1 MYTEGRGRGYIHRYS
16 TRLYYCSAC
25 LGTPYGITLGH
36 FTGGVWISYAKLEGR
51 VPRLVD
57 FIGTPY
63 NIWHSRILDIKHVPR

>member
-1 MYTEGRGRGYIHRYS
+1 MYTEGQGRGYIHRYS

-36 FTGGVWISYAKLEGR
+36 FTVAYGR
-51 VPRLVD
+51 SVD